1 MPLGGLLP
9 VTLRIFIALVGGY
22 SKISIGLS
30 ALSCPKL
37 GVLTEVA
44 YEGDLVNHLI
54 SQSILWLCLYLDAR
68 S

>member
-9 VTLRIFIALVGGY
+9 VTLRVLVTLVGGDP
-22 SKISIGLS
+22 KVSIGLT

-37 GVLTEVA
+37 GILSEVA
-44 YEGDLVNHLI
+44 YEGDLVNH
-54 SQSILWLCLYLDAR
+54 SSFQSILWLCLYLDAR